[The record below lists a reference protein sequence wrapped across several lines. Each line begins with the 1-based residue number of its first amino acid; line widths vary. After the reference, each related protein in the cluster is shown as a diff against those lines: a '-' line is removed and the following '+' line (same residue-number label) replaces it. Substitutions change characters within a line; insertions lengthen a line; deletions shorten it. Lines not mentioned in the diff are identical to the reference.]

1 MGAGVGRRRWHR
13 RAQTLCTRVPRRS
26 LASATTDA
34 VSDRHPLP
42 DEISLTRDEAAQG
55 LFALDAA
62 MEALQSGDAYDRAER
77 AAQVIIEKF
86 LPDLPD
92 L

>member
-1 MGAGVGRRRWHR
+1 
-13 RAQTLCTRVPRRS
+13 
-26 LASATTDA
+26 
-34 VSDRHPLP
+34 VSDRHSLT
-42 DEISLTRDEAAQG
+42 DEITLTRDEAAQV

-62 MEALQSGDAYDRAER
+62 MEALGSGDAYDGAER